1 MATTDRRELLRT
13 LRKRIFAGALLVAA
27 LFTLIQAV
35 DYRQNVPSNDT
46 YQYAK
51 QTLRILGDTQ
61 QQAVHDSVVMY
72 CQDSGNAAATADT
85 LNSAAGATG
94 SGTDY
99 TSAYQACLHT
109 YRDGLTPSSPRYLA
123 IFTSR
128 PGYPL
133 LAAPFAAL
141 FGLRFGLWIAAMLCT
156 LVASFLVIALLRLAG
171 CPDLLALGGQVL
183 FLAAPTGYWGSR
195 MLTDGPSLATS
206 LLALFGAVLLVK
218 GVGGARGVKGQGRIR
233 LGTSLL
239 VAGFVTGFV
248 VRYSSEQL
256 VALVLAVAALI
267 CLRWVPSSR
276 GRGMKLLAIVSGA
289 GFIVSELASTVL
301 GWPGFSVSLQ
311 DTFTKHFIRPDA
323 SDPLGHLARL
333 DLHFWAYYPVSEST
347 ALLLAVGLIAIGV
360 ALVRRD
366 AVFGIFSVSVAA
378 TGLGAVIA
386 HPIASQADR
395 LMSPVWV
402 LLALGLPLLFAA
414 RRMGPEPQSA
424 SESESQSPLG
434 SGDANEDGSGEPPT
448 PGQQQETAF
457 VSSDAA

>member
-1 MATTDRRELLRT
+1 LFLRILRT
-13 LRKRIFAGALLVAA
+13 RIFAGAMLVAA

-35 DYRQNVPSNDT
+35 DYHQNVPSNDS

-51 QTLRILGDTQ
+51 VTLRILGDSQ
-61 QQAVHDSVVMY
+61 AQAVHDGVVMY
-72 CQDSGNAAATADT
+72 CQDSGNAAATAAT
-85 LNSAAGATG
+85 LDSAAGSTG

-109 YRDGLTPSSPRYLA
+109 YRNGLTPSSPRYIA

-133 LAAPFAAL
+133 LAAPFAAV
-141 FGLRFGLWIAAMLCT
+141 FGLRAGLWIAAMLCT
-156 LVASFLVIALLRLAG
+156 LVAGFLVIALLRLAG
-171 CPDLLALGGQVL
+171 CSDLLALGGQVL

-195 MLTDGPSLATS
+195 MLTDGPSLTTS
-206 LLALFGAVLLVK
+206 LLALLGAVLLVK
-218 GVGGARGVKGQGRIR
+218 GRIR
-233 LGTSLL
+233 VGASVLI
-239 VAGFVTGFV
+239 AGFVTGFV

-256 VALVLAVAALI
+256 VALLLAVAAVI

-276 GRGMKLLAIVSGA
+276 GRGMKVLAIMSGA
-289 GFIVSELASTVL
+289 GFVVSELASTVL

-311 DTFTKHFIRPDA
+311 DTFTKHFIRPDV
-323 SDPLGHLARL
+323 SDPLGRLVRL
-333 DLHFWAYYPVSEST
+333 DLSFWAYYPVYEST
-347 ALLLAVGLIAIGV
+347 ALLLAVGLIAVGV
-360 ALVRRD
+360 ALLRRD
-366 AVFGIFSVSVAA
+366 AVFGILSIAIAA

-386 HPIASQADR
+386 HPIESQADR

-414 RRMGPEPQSA
+414 RRREPG
-424 SESESQSPLG
+424 ESPVG
-434 SGDANEDGSGEPPT
+434 DGSGAPAE
-448 PGQQQETAF
+448 QDEQKTAF